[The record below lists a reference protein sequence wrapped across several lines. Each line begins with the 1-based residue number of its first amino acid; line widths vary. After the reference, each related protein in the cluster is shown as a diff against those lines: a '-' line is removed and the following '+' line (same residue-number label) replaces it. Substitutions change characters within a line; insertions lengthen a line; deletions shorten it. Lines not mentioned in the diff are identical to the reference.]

1 MAAKKK
7 TSTSLKHSPLLS
19 KAPLSQRPY
28 VTMALLAIL
37 TCALALT
44 VELIQNAQV
53 LEARSKA
60 SVPAVRVQNNK

>member
-1 MAAKKK
+1 
-7 TSTSLKHSPLLS
+7 
-19 KAPLSQRPY
+19 
-28 VTMALLAIL
+28 MALLAIL